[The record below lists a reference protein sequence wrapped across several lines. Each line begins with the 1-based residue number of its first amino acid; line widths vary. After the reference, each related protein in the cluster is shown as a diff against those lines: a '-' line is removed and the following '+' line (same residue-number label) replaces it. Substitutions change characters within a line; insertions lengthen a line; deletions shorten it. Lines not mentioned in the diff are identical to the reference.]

1 MDWENGE
8 PKIDLLYTK
17 HWEVL
22 FWNARKKGDDLKQFH
37 VDLAATVQRVTEQ
50 MIFHILNKLHEK
62 TGLDNLCIAGG
73 VAQNSVVN
81 GKILLN
87 TPFKNLYVP
96 SAGHDAGTSIGSA
109 LYLYNHILK
118 KESLQKLKPL
128 ILDKNQQKKKLLNVC
143 LKRILIT
150 RN

>member
-1 MDWENGE
+1 
-8 PKIDLLYTK
+8 
-17 HWEVL
+17 
-22 FWNARKKGDDLKQFH
+22 
-37 VDLAATVQRVTEQ
+37 
-50 MIFHILNKLHEK
+50 MIFYILNKLHEK
-62 TGLDNLCIAGG
+62 TGLENLCITGG
-73 VAQNSVVN
+73 VAKNSVAN

-87 TPFKNLYVP
+87 TPFKNMYIP

-118 KESLQKLKPL
+118 KIVFQKLKPL
-128 ILDKNQQKKKLLNVC
+128 ILDKNLQKKKLLNVC